1 MKNIEAIDMANKT
14 ELAKILARR
23 KWCEGCA
30 LTSCG
35 TKGCADYIKTWMD
48 KECEAEENP
57 PSDNEPQQEA
67 PTKTM
72 TNRDKFN
79 KEIITKSNNELAHI
93 LSDSPCCYCYYNGDC
108 AGVTCAI
115 GVKMW
120 LEAPCKDEENPPAD
134 NEPKGDIPPEV
145 KVDLKKIVEG
155 FDAVNKPAHYVKG
168 GMECIDFIKVIV
180 SDLTPYEAYC
190 LGNVVKYLWRFKD
203 KNGVVDLDKA
213 VRYIEFLKEAQGN
226 EGKDTVSV

>member
-1 MKNIEAIDMANKT
+1 MKNIETIDMANKT

-57 PSDNEPQQEA
+57 PADNEPQETIPLEVSVDLRKVA
-67 PTKTM
+67 
-72 TNRDKFN
+72 
-79 KEIITKSNNELAHI
+79 KEIVGECKKHYPNDCEDCRYGDSIGLCCFKQEPPTWDFGTANEA
-93 LSDSPCCYCYYNGDC
+93 
-108 AGVTCAI
+108 T
-115 GVKMW
+115 
-120 LEAPCKDEENPPAD
+120 PPD
-134 NEPKGDIPPEV
+134 M
-145 KVDLKKIVEG
+145 
-155 FDAVNKPAHYVKG
+155 VNKPAHYVKG
-168 GMECIDFIKVIV
+168 DMECIDFIQAIV

-203 KNGVVDLDKA
+203 KNGVIDLDKA

-226 EGKDTVSV
+226 EVEA